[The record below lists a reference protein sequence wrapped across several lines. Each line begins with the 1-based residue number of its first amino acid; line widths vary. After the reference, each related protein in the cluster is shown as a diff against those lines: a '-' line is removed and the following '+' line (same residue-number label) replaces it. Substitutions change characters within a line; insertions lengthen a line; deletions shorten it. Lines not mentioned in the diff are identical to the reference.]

1 MTDATVIDI
10 AHKSLLLAVTICAP
24 ILGFGLAV
32 GLAVSIFQAATQ
44 IHEMTLTF
52 IPKIIAVAVAIVI
65 FGQWM
70 LTQTVT
76 FTTDLLENIPTLV
89 R

>member
-10 AHKSLLLAVTICAP
+10 AQKSLMLAITICAP
-24 ILGFGLAV
+24 VLGFGLTV

-52 IPKIIAVAVAIVI
+52 IPKILAVAVAIAI

-70 LTQTVT
+70 LTQTVS
-76 FTTDLLENIPTLV
+76 FTTELLENIPALV
-89 R
+89 K